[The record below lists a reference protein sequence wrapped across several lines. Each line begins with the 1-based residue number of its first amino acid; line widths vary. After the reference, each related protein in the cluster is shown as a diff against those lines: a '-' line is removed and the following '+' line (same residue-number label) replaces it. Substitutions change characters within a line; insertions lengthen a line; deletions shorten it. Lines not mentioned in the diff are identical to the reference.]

1 MFAKAFPN
9 AARGENVAIALEGL
23 YSLGKIKPPTSLM
36 PREAAEGILSRH
48 ISTEWPIHKSW
59 FVPTVDSGEP
69 RVLVDPPKRL
79 VRYIGR
85 DVEGTYLHLLK
96 VGLEE
101 LRDLAFRG
109 QKPTY
114 LSGWEI
120 FRDVELEIAARLF
133 RLLDSPQFA
142 RTAIETLLEVDFI
155 IVDGGIYH
163 VEVKTTQTPTDQKLR
178 KKWLLLKRRQEV
190 LEKLGMRPALAVVIP
205 KENWEVE
212 IELVKEK
219 AIRPL

>member
-1 MFAKAFPN
+1 M
-9 AARGENVAIALEGL
+9 AIALEGL
-23 YSLGKIKPPTSLM
+23 YSLDKIRLPTSLM
-36 PREAAEGILSRH
+36 PREVAVGILSRH

-59 FVPTVDSGEP
+59 FVPVLDSGEP
-69 RVLVDPPKRL
+69 RVLIDPPKKL

-85 DVEGTYLHLLK
+85 DIEGTYLYLLK
-96 VGLEE
+96 IGLEE

-120 FRDVELEIAARLF
+120 FRATELEAAVYLLK
-133 RLLDSPQFA
+133 LLDSPHFA
-142 RTAIETLLEVDFI
+142 RMAIETLLEVDFI

-163 VEVKTTQTPTDQKLR
+163 VEVKTTQIPTEQKLR

-190 LEKLGMRPALAVVIP
+190 LGKLGMRPALAVVVP
-205 KENWEVE
+205 RENWEVD
-212 IELVKEK
+212 IELVKE
-219 AIRPL
+219 